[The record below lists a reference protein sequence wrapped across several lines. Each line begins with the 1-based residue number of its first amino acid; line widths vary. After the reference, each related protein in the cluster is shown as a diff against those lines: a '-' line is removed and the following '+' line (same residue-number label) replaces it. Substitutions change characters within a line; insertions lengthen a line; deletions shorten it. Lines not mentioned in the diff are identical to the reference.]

1 MFRTLII
8 LQILQSLSL
17 LSLPLMC
24 TRDSSLKFL
33 FLTCK
38 ANVTAHL
45 QVLDGL
51 LFASGEAVDDAGRE
65 SIPVPRQKL
74 DQLDVSV
81 AFVKEQ
87 RFLQIT
93 SELDLKDRGFKAFE

>member
-1 MFRTLII
+1 MLRTLII
-8 LQILQSLSL
+8 TSKSESAKAAIAV
-17 LSLPLMC
+17 
-24 TRDSSLKFL
+24 DWESSLKLL

-45 QVLDGL
+45 KVLDGL

-74 DQLDVSV
+74 DQLDVGV

-93 SELDLKDRGFKAFE
+93 SELDLKGRGFKAFK